1 MSPFTY
7 LGYGDF
13 KIYKLPTYATEST
26 KQDIMPL
33 KRVIVLKLTKGP
45 MWSVTS
51 AMLFIPTSYC

>member
-33 KRVIVLKLTKGP
+33 KRVIVLKLTKEIGRAH
-45 MWSVTS
+45 V
-51 AMLFIPTSYC
+51 